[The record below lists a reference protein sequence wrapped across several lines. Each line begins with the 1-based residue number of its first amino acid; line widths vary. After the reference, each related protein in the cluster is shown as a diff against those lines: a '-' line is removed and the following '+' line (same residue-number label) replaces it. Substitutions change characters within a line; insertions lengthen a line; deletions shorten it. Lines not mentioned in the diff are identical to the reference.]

1 MKNTLQFLT
10 LCFCIVLVGCS
21 SVTPDAGH
29 EAVLIKKPL
38 IFGHGGVD
46 ETSIKTGRTFAA
58 LTTDYVYV
66 DMRPLQ
72 FNEHFDDLMSS
83 DGVPLDFDAVLR
95 LQITN
100 SVTLIRDFGND
111 WYQRNVQAEFKKR
124 VRDEVKKHGM
134 NETAIS
140 VTAAEEIDASVSKSM
155 VSYLTQ
161 ASIPVKLIDVTLGRA
176 NPPDAIKNQRVSTA
190 EQEQRANTEKQRKLA
205 EDQRREAETSRA
217 AADNAYRQ
225 AMQLS
230 PDQFLQLEQIKML
243 REVCGGGKC
252 TFIGGSVSPVVNVDR

>member
-1 MKNTLQFLT
+1 MRNLIMVFVSALA
-10 LCFCIVLVGCS
+10 VGCS
-21 SVTPDAGH
+21 SVAPDAGQ
-29 EAVLIKKPL
+29 EAVLVRKPIL
-38 IFGHGGVD
+38 FGHGGVD
-46 ETSIKTGRTFAA
+46 QTPVKTGRTFVA
-58 LTTDYVYV
+58 LTTDAVYV
-66 DMRPLQ
+66 DVRPLQ

-83 DGVPLDFDAVLR
+83 DGVPLDFDAVIR
-95 LQITN
+95 LQITD
-100 SVTLIRDFGND
+100 SVGAIRDFGPE
-111 WYQRNVQAEFKKR
+111 WYERNVRAEFRKR

-140 VTAAEEIDASVSKSM
+140 VTAAEEIDASISKSM
-155 VSYLTQ
+155 VEYLAQ
-161 ASIPVKLIDVTLGRA
+161 AKIPTRLIDVTLGRA
-176 NPPDAIKNQRVSTA
+176 NPPDAIKNQRVNTA

-243 REVCGGGKC
+243 HEVCVGGKC
-252 TFIGGSVSPVVNVDR
+252 TFIQGGGALPTLNLSR